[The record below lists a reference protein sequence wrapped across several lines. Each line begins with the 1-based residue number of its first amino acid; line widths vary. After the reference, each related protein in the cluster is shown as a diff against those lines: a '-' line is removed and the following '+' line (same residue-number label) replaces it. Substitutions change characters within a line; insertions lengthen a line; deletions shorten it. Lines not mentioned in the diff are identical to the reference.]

1 VKKQYLIKSIASLEA
16 EPSPFG
22 CILPMESSI
31 GGNIG
36 DHIQAIAAA
45 QFLPDATIYIEREF
59 LSSFQYPRRLPTLIN
74 GWFMRTARAGWLDK
88 RPAPERS
95 WPPPACID
103 PLLISIH
110 LEPNFVPE
118 ALSEEGIRF
127 FRAYGP
133 VGARDKFT
141 HHVLEERGIPSY
153 FSGCLTLTLANP
165 YKNEDRDNIVYVVD
179 LPSNVEKIIRRRC
192 KMPVVR
198 LTHSGKNLGASSV
211 EMIIRRMRKMPVV
224 RLTHHGKNLDASS
237 GDQELLSQA
246 EIVLEKYRRAKC
258 VITSR
263 LHVAMPCLAF
273 ETPVVLVHPDP
284 DSDSRMGG
292 LIELVRH
299 CSPGD
304 ILNGR
309 LPIDPDA
316 PTPNPSAYRK
326 LQGQL
331 VSTVTEWVR
340 KKTEV

>member
-1 VKKQYLIKSIASLEA
+1 MKKQYLIKSSVSLEA
-16 EPSPFG
+16 EPFPFG

-45 QFLPDATIYIEREF
+45 QFLPDATIYIERDF
-59 LSSFQYPRRLPTLIN
+59 LNSFHYPRRLPTLIN

-118 ALSEEGIRF
+118 ALSEEGISF

-141 HHVLEERGIPSY
+141 HHALEEQGIPSY

-179 LPSNVEKIIRRRC
+179 LPSNVEKIIRRLC
-192 KMPVVR
+192 KV
-198 LTHSGKNLGASSV
+198 
-211 EMIIRRMRKMPVV
+211 PVV
-224 RLTHHGKNLDASS
+224 RLTHHGKDLGASS
-237 GDQELLSQA
+237 AEKIIRRLCKVPVARLTNDGKDISSSSNDQKLMSQA
-246 EIVLEKYRRAKC
+246 EIVLEKYRRARC

-273 ETPVVLVHPDP
+273 ETPVVFVHPDP

-299 CSPGD
+299 CSPRD

-316 PTPNPSAYRK
+316 PTPNPSDYRE
-326 LQGQL
+326 LRGQL
-331 VSTVTEWVR
+331 ISTVTDWVR

>member
-1 VKKQYLIKSIASLEA
+1 VKKQYLIKSIVSLEA
-16 EPSPFG
+16 EPLTFG
-22 CILPMESSI
+22 CVLPI

-36 DHIQAIAAA
+36 DDIQAIAAA
-45 QFLPDATIYIEREF
+45 QFLPDSTIYIEREF
-59 LSSFQYPRRLPTLIN
+59 LGSFQYPRSLPTVIN
-74 GWFMRTARAGWLDK
+74 GWFMWTARTGWNNQ

-95 WPPPACID
+95 WPPPECVD

-110 LEPNFVPE
+110 LEPDFVPE

-127 FRAYGP
+127 FRSHGP

-141 HHVLEERGIPSY
+141 HRVLEERGVPSY
-153 FSGCLTLTLANP
+153 FSGCLTLTLENP

-179 LPSNVEKIIRRRC
+179 LPSDVEKIIRRQC

-198 LTHSGKNLGASSV
+198 LTHHEKEPDTSSD
-211 EMIIRRMRKMPVV
+211 
-224 RLTHHGKNLDASS
+224 N
-237 GDQELLSQA
+237 QYLLSRA
-246 EIVLEKYRRAKC
+246 EIVLEQYRRAKC

-263 LHVAMPCLAF
+263 LHAAMPCLAF

-299 CSPGD
+299 CSPRD
-304 ILNGR
+304 VLKGR
-309 LPIDPDA
+309 LPIDLNV

-326 LQGQL
+326 LQNQL
-331 VSTVTEWVR
+331 ITTVTEWVR
-340 KKTEV
+340 KKTSSPSMVRNH

>member
-1 VKKQYLIKSIASLEA
+1 VKKQYLIKSIVSLEA
-16 EPSPFG
+16 EPITFG
-22 CILPMESSI
+22 CVLPM

-36 DHIQAIAAA
+36 DDIQAIAAA

-59 LSSFQYPRRLPTLIN
+59 LGSFQYPRRLPIVIN
-74 GWFMRTARAGWLDK
+74 GWFMRTARTGWNDK

-110 LEPNFVPE
+110 LEPGFVPE

-127 FRAYGP
+127 FRSYGP
-133 VGARDKFT
+133 VGARDTFT
-141 HHVLEERGIPSY
+141 HRVLEEHGVPSY
-153 FSGCLTLTLANP
+153 FSGCLTLTIANP

-179 LPSNVEKIIRRRC
+179 LPSNVEKIIRRQC
-192 KMPVVR
+192 
-198 LTHSGKNLGASSV
+198 
-211 EMIIRRMRKMPVV
+211 KMPVV
-224 RLTHHGKNLDASS
+224 RLTHHGKDPSAFS
-237 GDQELLSQA
+237 GDQELLSRA
-246 EIVLEKYRRAKC
+246 EILLDQYQRAKC

-273 ETPVVLVHPDP
+273 ETPVVLVHSDP

-299 CSPGD
+299 CSPRD
-304 ILNGR
+304 VLKGR
-309 LPIDPDA
+309 IPIDPDT
-316 PTPNPSAYRK
+316 PTQNPSAYRK

-340 KKTEV
+340 KKQGLESLS